1 MLRLRP
7 TSVRRSSLL
16 TVLAVAV
23 VAAAFV
29 SPAAQAASCANR
41 TLTSPFSRFG
51 DSNKYFLAPSGSFE
65 SGTAGWALSNA
76 AVSTGNESF
85 YLNAT
90 TDKNSLKL
98 TGSALSPAFCITR
111 DDPLLRFTAKTVTTA
126 GSNGNYSQLNV
137 SIIVRNAAGSQGTY
151 FLGAISLRATAA
163 GSSCPRCTTEAS
175 STRTSSGRTASA
187 RQPCSSSS
195 MSRARAVPGIWTTS
209 TSIRSSASKPS
220 TSPSPDVAPGLAG
233 RRDRFG
239 ACGLIT
245 RTSNERRT
253 TVRSA
258 PT

>member
-29 SPAAQAASCANR
+29 SPAAQAASCATR

-85 YLNAT
+85 FLNAT
-90 TDKNSLKL
+90 TDKSSLKL

-151 FLGAISLRATAA
+151 FLGAVQPQGNGAWFVLPQMHYGSLFDSYLFGSDGLGTATMQLQFNVQGQGGTWYLDDIYVDPFA
-163 GSSCPRCTTEAS
+163 G
-175 STRTSSGRTASA
+175 
-187 RQPCSSSS
+187 
-195 MSRARAVPGIWTTS
+195 
-209 TSIRSSASKPS
+209 K
-220 TSPSPDVAPGLAG
+220 
-233 RRDRFG
+233 
-239 ACGLIT
+239 
-245 RTSNERRT
+245 
-253 TVRSA
+253 
-258 PT
+258 

>member
-29 SPAAQAASCANR
+29 SPAAQAASCATR

-51 DSNKYFLAPSGSFE
+51 DNNQYFLAPSGSFE
-65 SGTAGWALSNA
+65 SGAAGWALSNA
-76 AVSTGNESF
+76 AVSSGNESF
-85 YLNAT
+85 FLNAT
-90 TDKNSLKL
+90 TDKSSLKL

-151 FLGAISLRATAA
+151 FLGAIQPQGNGGWFVLPQMHYGSLFDSYLFGSDGLGTATMQLQFTVA
-163 GSSCPRCTTEAS
+163 GQGGTWYLDDIYVDPY
-175 STRTSSGRTASA
+175 
-187 RQPCSSSS
+187 
-195 MSRARAVPGIWTTS
+195 
-209 TSIRSSASKPS
+209 
-220 TSPSPDVAPGLAG
+220 
-233 RRDRFG
+233 FG
-239 ACGLIT
+239 K
-245 RTSNERRT
+245 
-253 TVRSA
+253 
-258 PT
+258 

>member
-29 SPAAQAASCANR
+29 SPAAQAASCATR

-85 YLNAT
+85 FLNAT
-90 TDKNSLKL
+90 TDKSSLKL
-98 TGSALSPAFCITR
+98 TGSALSPTFCITR

-151 FLGAISLRATAA
+151 FLGAVQPQGNGAWFVLPQMHYGSLFDSYLFGSDGLGTATMQLQFNVQGQGGTWYLDDIYVDPFA
-163 GSSCPRCTTEAS
+163 G
-175 STRTSSGRTASA
+175 
-187 RQPCSSSS
+187 
-195 MSRARAVPGIWTTS
+195 
-209 TSIRSSASKPS
+209 K
-220 TSPSPDVAPGLAG
+220 
-233 RRDRFG
+233 
-239 ACGLIT
+239 
-245 RTSNERRT
+245 
-253 TVRSA
+253 
-258 PT
+258 